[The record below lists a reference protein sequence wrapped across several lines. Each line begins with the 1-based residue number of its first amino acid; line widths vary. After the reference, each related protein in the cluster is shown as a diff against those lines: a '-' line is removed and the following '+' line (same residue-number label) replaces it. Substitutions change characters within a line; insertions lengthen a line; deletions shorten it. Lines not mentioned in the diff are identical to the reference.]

1 MACRH
6 KTGHSAESVE
16 PKRRN
21 LSILNGNLRTTHQ
34 RQRGLKI
41 TWRTLLL
48 AIGMAGL
55 LQSGP
60 VFAQAGMGMG
70 MGMGASPRFDV
81 APEIGEQIPDLTI
94 VDDQGNPV
102 NLIDLASQSTYTV
115 LTLGC
120 LT

>member
-1 MACRH
+1 M
-6 KTGHSAESVE
+6 
-16 PKRRN
+16 
-21 LSILNGNLRTTHQ
+21 
-34 RQRGLKI
+34 
-41 TWRTLLL
+41 TWRTVLL

-60 VFAQAGMGMG
+60 VLAQAGMG

-81 APEIGEQIPDLTI
+81 APEVGEQIPDVTI

-102 NLIDLASQSTYTV
+102 NIRDLASNSPYTV

>member
-1 MACRH
+1 M
-6 KTGHSAESVE
+6 
-16 PKRRN
+16 
-21 LSILNGNLRTTHQ
+21 
-34 RQRGLKI
+34 

-60 VFAQAGMGMG
+60 VFAQASMGMGMG

-102 NLIDLASQSTYTV
+102 NLIELAGKSTYTV